1 MSNIKL
7 ATASGGSVTLTTANV
22 SGDVVVTLPSDN
34 SVLVGEAGLSATTAA
49 RRGNWTPTL
58 NASGGAS
65 ISLAS
70 PSGTWVLNQESATLW
85 FSIVEATNL
94 AETNY
99 YDIGNIPVIP
109 AIGQQMV
116 GVASSASS
124 STNSM
129 QRSTYAISV
138 SKETSTLKVYV
149 SPVADFQNT
158 DTIYGSVTYLI

>member
-1 MSNIKL
+1 M
-7 ATASGGSVTLTTANV
+7 AGPASGTQSTSCRATSMTSAYCVT
-22 SGDVVVTLPSDN
+22 
-34 SVLVGEAGLSATTAA
+34 SASIWSRSRATD
-49 RRGNWTPTL
+49 
-58 NASGGAS
+58 ASGGAS
-65 ISLAS
+65 INLAS
-70 PSGTWVLNQESATLW
+70 ASGTWVLNQESATLW
-85 FSIVEATNL
+85 FSIVGATNL

-109 AIGQQMV
+109 AISQQMV

-129 QRSTYAISV
+129 QRSACAISLP
-138 SKETSTLKVYV
+138 KETSTLRVYV